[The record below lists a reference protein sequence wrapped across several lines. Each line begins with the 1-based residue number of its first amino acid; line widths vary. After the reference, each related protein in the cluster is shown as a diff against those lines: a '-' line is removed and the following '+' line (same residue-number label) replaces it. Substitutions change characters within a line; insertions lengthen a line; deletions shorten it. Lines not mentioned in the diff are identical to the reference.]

1 MRKAKEQWFLKIRKP
16 VRGVVVHTNYLYFP
30 TLILRGTCWHRL
42 MMDKNNVWRRNI
54 LHILLRYL
62 LYCSNLME
70 FLSYSILVIFEI
82 IVSRNIVTI
91 SLQDSADKR
100 CSRNSLI
107 LRSAQLLTIVLWH
120 FYLYTKL
127 TVYHI
132 RKYTFRPFILHIA
145 IIVASELEV
154 CLLHFCYQEMPTVW
168 RQSKQ
173 Y

>member
-1 MRKAKEQWFLKIRKP
+1 
-16 VRGVVVHTNYLYFP
+16 
-30 TLILRGTCWHRL
+30 
-42 MMDKNNVWRRNI
+42 MMDKNNILKRNI

-82 IVSRNIVTI
+82 IVSRNIMTI
-91 SLQDSADKR
+91 SRQDSADKR

-107 LRSAQLLTIVLWH
+107 LRSTQLLAIVPWH

-145 IIVASELEV
+145 IIVARALGLFIAFLLSRNAN
-154 CLLHFCYQEMPTVW
+154 CLKTILTVVLKW
-168 RQSKQ
+168 VVGGMV
-173 Y
+173 

>member
-1 MRKAKEQWFLKIRKP
+1 
-16 VRGVVVHTNYLYFP
+16 
-30 TLILRGTCWHRL
+30 
-42 MMDKNNVWRRNI
+42 MMDKNNILKRNI

-82 IVSRNIVTI
+82 IVSRNIMTI
-91 SLQDSADKR
+91 SRQDSADKR

-145 IIVASELEV
+145 IIVARALGLFIAFLLSRNAN
-154 CLLHFCYQEMPTVW
+154 CLTTILTVVLKW
-168 RQSKQ
+168 VVGGMV
-173 Y
+173 

>member
-1 MRKAKEQWFLKIRKP
+1 
-16 VRGVVVHTNYLYFP
+16 
-30 TLILRGTCWHRL
+30 
-42 MMDKNNVWRRNI
+42 MMDKNNILKRNI

-82 IVSRNIVTI
+82 IVSRNIMTI
-91 SLQDSADKR
+91 SRQDSADKR

-107 LRSAQLLTIVLWH
+107 LRSTQLWAIVPWH

-145 IIVASELEV
+145 IIVASRALDLFIAFLLSRNAN
-154 CLLHFCYQEMPTVW
+154 CLTTILTVVLKW
-168 RQSKQ
+168 VVGGMVL
-173 Y
+173 

>member
-1 MRKAKEQWFLKIRKP
+1 
-16 VRGVVVHTNYLYFP
+16 
-30 TLILRGTCWHRL
+30 
-42 MMDKNNVWRRNI
+42 MMDKNNILKRNI

-82 IVSRNIVTI
+82 IVSRNIRTI

-107 LRSAQLLTIVLWH
+107 LRSTQLLTIVPWH

-145 IIVASELEV
+145 IIVARALGLFIAFLLSRNAN
-154 CLLHFCYQEMPTVW
+154 CLTTILTVV
-168 RQSKQ
+168 SKWVVGGMA
-173 Y
+173 